1 MMIGVVG
8 RRPRF
13 ERDGFM
19 SKMWEEMN
27 ADEKAEE
34 IDALRSVQS
43 KLVQEFEGLKRR
55 VEEIGKAVK
64 ALEKKLGSGKQSSA
78 GSKRKTV
85 RI

>member
-1 MMIGVVG
+1 
-8 RRPRF
+8 
-13 ERDGFM
+13 M
-19 SKMWEEMN
+19 SKMWEEMT

-34 IDALRSVQS
+34 IDALRSVQN

-64 ALEKKLGSGKQSSA
+64 ALEKNVGAGKQSSA

-85 RI
+85 RT